1 MKQRKYVEETPPHSS
16 ATAYSPKAH
25 VVRMCRWPA
34 TCVVLA
40 AAIAAPTAFA
50 APEGQTTA
58 PAIAAE
64 RSAPEAKLDVSR
76 LADRLSPEMMDV
88 QRIVVAQQN
97 GFSVA
102 DVAGPP
108 GEPLSIKVK
117 LPPDN
122 GELFRVLMFRGLP
135 ENFKLTNGISL
146 EDAWAVSP
154 AEASDVALVA
164 PPDFTGEFS
173 MEVLFIHGNGESRE
187 QQIVNVSIETRD
199 DGGVAATGET
209 GASDSAKT
217 NKAEIDPELQ
227 KSMFDRASK
236 MMSAGDIAGARL
248 ILSYLAKQG
257 MAGAAYAMGQSYDP
271 GFLDDLYI
279 RGDNPADVEMAR
291 TWYRKAA
298 ELGNDEAV
306 SRLSALE

>member
-1 MKQRKYVEETPPHSS
+1 MKQRRNVEETPTPCSA
-16 ATAYSPKAH
+16 ATAYEHA
-25 VVRMCRWPA
+25 VCVFRWPVA
-34 TCVVLA
+34 CAVLA
-40 AAIAAPTAFA
+40 AAVAAPAVFA
-50 APEGQTTA
+50 APEGRTPVPAVASERPA
-58 PAIAAE
+58 PA
-64 RSAPEAKLDVSR
+64 EAKLDVSR
-76 LADRLSPEMMDV
+76 LADRLAPEMMDV

-102 DVAGPP
+102 DIAGPP

-164 PPDFTGEFS
+164 PPDYTGEFS
-173 MEVLFIHGNGESRE
+173 MEVLFIRGNDESRE
-187 QQIVNVSIETRD
+187 RQVVNVRIGPGD
-199 DGGVAATGET
+199 DGDVAATGET
-209 GASDSAKT
+209 GASDAAAA
-217 NKAEIDPELQ
+217 NKPDLAPELQ
-227 KSMFDRASK
+227 KSMFERASK

-248 ILSYLAKQG
+248 ILSYLAEQG

-279 RGDNPADVEMAR
+279 RGGDPANVEMAR

-298 ELGNDEAV
+298 ELGNDDAA